1 MLHAIL
7 LALTT
12 ASLPLQEN
20 KDREARTPPPGMVW
34 IEGGP
39 TKIGT
44 DVKSV
49 AALAELDEMLFVPT
63 ACETPQHQINVGGF
77 YLGVNEVTN
86 EQYAVF
92 VKATGHRAPAS
103 WGGQEPQKGAETLPV
118 VNVDYQ
124 DAEAYARWAGVH
136 LMTEYEIQRAGR
148 GKDARSYPWGDA
160 FDPERALTNAAK
172 ATAPKPVG
180 SFPGGATP
188 EGVQDLCGNVWE
200 WTCSP
205 FMAFPG
211 WKVLELDLG
220 KEKGG
225 KKLEGK
231 VAWDE
236 NQRIVVGGSF
246 QNDGVAARLTTR
258 RGTDQTQSTDALG
271 MRVAASAKPGQDIGY
286 ALLEKDVPAELRPQG
301 VQYYSYFTTGADRW
315 RSRPGS
321 SKLPGYGVIEGYD
334 YVLFVPVIE
343 MQAVSTAGLDDM
355 SRQSGP
361 VAVGILSLSLDAVEP
376 ALPHGTYFVAYLA
389 KDYEK
394 QELKKGGEQD
404 SGHADRS
411 EEVAPAQ
418 EPAADELPPG
428 TDRTR
433 NNLLF
438 YSLQDKAV
446 AALPVGDLK
455 FGHPREARASVSADR
470 LTLSVTTWAN
480 GPNMGFAYDIPLR
493 FASGALGEGWRY

>member
-1 MLHAIL
+1 MFHAIL

-12 ASLPLQEN
+12 APLPLQES
-20 KDREARTPPPGMVW
+20 KVREPRPPPGMVW
-34 IEGGP
+34 IEGGK

-49 AALAELDEMLFVPT
+49 AALAEMDELLFVPT
-63 ACETPQHQINVGGF
+63 ACETPQYEVNVPGF
-77 YLGVNEVTN
+77 YLGVNELTN
-86 EQYAVF
+86 EQYTAF
-92 VKATGHRAPAS
+92 VKATGHRAPES
-103 WGGQEPQKGAETLPV
+103 WGGQEPPKGAEVLPV
-118 VNVDYQ
+118 VRVDYQ

-136 LMTEYEIQRAGR
+136 LMSEFEFERAGR

-180 SFPGGATP
+180 SFPTGATP

-200 WTCSP
+200 WTCSSFTP
-205 FMAFPG
+205 FSG

-220 KEKGG
+220 KAKGG
-225 KKLEGK
+225 KKLEGQVK
-231 VAWDE
+231 WDE
-236 NQRIVVGGSF
+236 NLRVVVGGSF

-258 RGTDQTQSTDALG
+258 RGTERTQSTDAIGL
-271 MRVAASAKPGQDIGY
+271 RVAASAKPGVDMGY
-286 ALLEKDVPAELRPQG
+286 TVLREDVSSELRPQG
-301 VQYYSYFTTGADRW
+301 VEYDPYYTTGTDRW

-321 SKLPGYGVIEGYD
+321 SQLPGYGVIEGYD
-334 YVLFVPVIE
+334 YALFVPVINFPP
-343 MQAVSTAGLDDM
+343 VLTGGLDDM
-355 SRQSGP
+355 SRRSGP

-394 QELKKGGEQD
+394 QEVKKGGQQD
-404 SGHADRS
+404 SGHAERS
-411 EEVAPAQ
+411 EELGPVQ

-438 YSLQDKAV
+438 YSLQDQAV
-446 AALPVGDLK
+446 AAFPVGDIK
-455 FGHPREARASVSADR
+455 FGHPREARASASADQ
-470 LTLSVTTWAN
+470 LTLSVTTWVN
-480 GPNMGFAYDIPLR
+480 GPNVGLTYDIPLR
-493 FASGALGEGWRY
+493 FASGTLGEGWRN